1 MNDAVTRDLLVEL
14 GCEELPPLAL
24 DRLSRAFFDGVC
36 AGLTEAGI
44 AFDAEGSRALNSPR
58 RMSLL
63 LHDVA
68 ERQPD
73 RTLERKG
80 PSVAAA
86 FDDTGAPTRA
96 ALGFAGSVGKAVEEL
111 ERLETDKGAWLF
123 CRIEEPGKPLD
134 ELLFPLLAEAL
145 ERLPVPRPMRWS
157 DHEFSFVRP
166 VHWLL
171 VLHGEEVLNGELY
184 GCRATNLTRG
194 HRIHAPGAHE
204 VDSAEAYIDRLRTLK
219 VLVDPDERRATV
231 RREAQAAGVS
241 AGGETRITPELLNEV
256 NNIVEWPVAVFCG
269 FDESFLDVPSE
280 ALIAS
285 MESHQKFFPVLDEA
299 GELTAKFVV
308 IANIESN
315 DEAAMGAGFERVI
328 RPRLADA
335 QFFWEQD
342 LKHSLNRWSEQLDSV
357 VFQKD
362 LGTIG
367 DKTRRMASLSQKIA
381 ELSGVS
387 SEQAESA
394 ARQSKLDLVSLM
406 VGEFPELQGIMGAY
420 YLAHAGASEP
430 VSDAVRAHYQP
441 RFSGDAL
448 PPTSV
453 GQVVALADRLD
464 TLVGIFAAGLKPTGN
479 KDPFALRRAALG
491 VIRLLEEAPF
501 DLSITE
507 LVSLAADELETK
519 LTVNEEHRADVTD
532 FIVERL
538 RHHLVESGAPTRQVA
553 AVLAA
558 PLQGLPDL
566 RSRLSALADFM
577 NHADAEAL
585 VAANKRIG
593 NILKK
598 QEEGV
603 SSEIETD
610 LFSFDEESLL
620 FDAVNT
626 AEKQVLPAFE
636 TGDYTEALTTL
647 AGLRETVD
655 RYFDHVMVMDED
667 LAVRANRLAQLAR
680 LKGLFDR
687 VADIAQAA

>member
-1 MNDAVTRDLLVEL
+1 MNDAVSRDLLVEL

-24 DRLSRAFFDGVC
+24 DRLTRDFFDGVC
-36 AGLTEAGI
+36 SGLSEAGI

-58 RMSLL
+58 RISLL
-63 LHDVA
+63 LRNVA
-68 ERQPD
+68 NRQPD

-80 PSVAAA
+80 PSVTAA
-86 FDDTGAPTRA
+86 FDESGAPTRA
-96 ALGFAGSVGKAVEEL
+96 ALGFAGSVGKSVESL

-123 CRIEEPGKPLD
+123 CRVEEPGKPLD
-134 ELLFPLLAEAL
+134 ELLFPLLKETL

-171 VLHGEEVLNGELY
+171 VLHGDTVLDGELF
-184 GCRATNLTRG
+184 GCSAGRLTRG
-194 HRIHAPGAHE
+194 HRIHAPGNHE
-204 VDSAEAYIDRLRTLK
+204 LASADVYVDRLRALK
-219 VLVDPDERRATV
+219 VLVDPDERRESV
-231 RREAQAAGVS
+231 RRQAEEIGKTI
-241 AGGETRITPELLNEV
+241 GGTTRITTELLDEV
-256 NNIVEWPVAVFCG
+256 NNIVEWPVAVSCSF
-269 FDESFLDVPSE
+269 EASFLDVPPE

-285 MESHQKFFPVLDEA
+285 MESHQKFFPVLDA
-299 GELTAKFVV
+299 SGALTSTFVV
-308 IANIESN
+308 IANIESQ
-315 DEAAMGAGFERVI
+315 DEAAMAAGFERVI

-342 LKHSLNRWSEQLDSV
+342 LKHSLDRWSAQLDGV

-362 LGTIG
+362 LGTVG
-367 DKTRRMASLSQKIA
+367 DKSRRISSLSRKIA
-381 ELSGVS
+381 DLAGVPMD
-387 SEQAESA
+387 AAADA
-394 ARQSKLDLVSLM
+394 ARQCKLDLVSLM
-406 VGEFPELQGIMGAY
+406 VGEFPELQGVMGGY
-420 YLAHAGASEP
+420 YLARAGASEA
-430 VSDAVRAHYQP
+430 VSSAVRAHYQP

-448 PPTSV
+448 PPTPV

-501 DLSITE
+501 DLSIEE
-507 LVSLAADELETK
+507 LVALAANELESQ
-519 LTVNEEHRADVTD
+519 LSVSGEHREAVID
-532 FIVERL
+532 FILERL

-553 AVLAA
+553 AVMAA
-558 PLQGLPDL
+558 PMRGLPDL
-566 RSRLSALADFM
+566 RSRLAAVADFM
-577 NHADAEAL
+577 GHADADAL

-598 QEEGV
+598 QDKPI
-603 SSEIETD
+603 SKEIDTD
-610 LFSFDEESLL
+610 LFSFEEETLL
-620 FDAVNT
+620 FDAVNA
-626 AEKQVLPAFE
+626 AEQSVLPAFE
-636 TGDYTEALTTL
+636 DGHYAAALTTL

-655 RYFDHVMVMDED
+655 RYFDHVMVMDENP
-667 LAVRANRLAQLAR
+667 AVRGNRLAQLAR